1 MNIFD
6 LIRVDPNECK
16 VHLAVWNGHE
26 DPIDKFF
33 EGTFKSWQEYQNRGN
48 FGRKYIL
55 SLIRYQSESS
65 WLFAGVYE
73 VLGSKKS
80 DNNQT
85 IYSTRL
91 ASHGEE
97 FIGRLVLKH
106 ARQGRNSYPYG
117 ESILNNDNSEV
128 SEIKSEPL
136 AFSAFSSFSDVF
148 LTRSQLEILFRA
160 QYPSW
165 KAALASV
172 SGVYLISDTSN
183 GKLYVGSADG
193 TDGLWGRWASYA
205 LTFHGGNKD
214 LRALFN
220 LRGSDGFGTFRY
232 SILETFHLGVSQ
244 ESVLSAETRWKERL
258 LSRAYGYN
266 SN

>member
-6 LIRVDPNECK
+6 LIQVDPKEVK
-16 VHLAVWNGHE
+16 VHLAVWNGSD
-26 DPIDKFF
+26 DPLDVFF
-33 EGTFKSWQEYQNRGN
+33 EGSFKRWQEHQNRGN
-48 FGRKYIL
+48 FSRKYVL
-55 SLIRYQSESS
+55 SLIRYQSEMS
-65 WLFAGVYE
+65 WLFAGIYE
-73 VLGSKKS
+73 VLGSKKG
-80 DNNQT
+80 DNNT
-85 IYSTRL
+85 IIYSTSL
-91 ASHGEE
+91 TEFGDE
-97 FIGRLVLKH
+97 FIGRLIVKH

-128 SEIKSEPL
+128 SEIKPEPL
-136 AFSAFSSFSDVF
+136 AFSSFSSFSNVF

-193 TDGLWGRWASYA
+193 DNGLWGRWASYA
-205 LTFHGGNKD
+205 STYHGGNKD

-220 LRGSDGFGTFRY
+220 SRGSDGFSSFRY

-244 ESVLSAETRWKERL
+244 ESVLSSETRWKERL